1 LLTHQK
7 IRMAATMKTVSS
19 PRWVTAENTA
29 SQNGVRTLSSA
40 YNRFISVPP
49 FGDYCTVLFLP
60 AQEGAFRHILR
71 QRRERAMRRGNCGA
85 VIGVCALGLGLG
97 ILIAAIF
104 PVGALMFLVA
114 FLLIACGIICLKD
127 GR

>member
-1 LLTHQK
+1 
-7 IRMAATMKTVSS
+7 
-19 PRWVTAENTA
+19 
-29 SQNGVRTLSSA
+29 
-40 YNRFISVPP
+40 
-49 FGDYCTVLFLP
+49 
-60 AQEGAFRHILR
+60 
-71 QRRERAMRRGNCGA
+71 MRRGNCGA
-85 VIGVCALGLGLG
+85 VIGVCALGLG